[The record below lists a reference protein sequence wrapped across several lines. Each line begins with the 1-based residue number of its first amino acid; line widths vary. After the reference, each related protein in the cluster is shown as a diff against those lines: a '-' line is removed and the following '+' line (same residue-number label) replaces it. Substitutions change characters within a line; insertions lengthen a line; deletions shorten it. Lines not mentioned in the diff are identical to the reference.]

1 MIKGLLYIVESILLM
16 GMGSAFF
23 YWFIMIPYG
32 IYNGIAKRTKK
43 NKKYFEYFTQE
54 EADKYAFFVALLY
67 CLRIAAVESVIQLI
81 WHKEF
86 VFLICAVVFGILA
99 RFANKYHK
107 KRQQILK
114 KRFGEN
120 AKDIMKKMFSMGIV
134 YWMWVIPVSLTG
146 IGLVILLVMGFFAGI
161 FTADPEDLE
170 HDLEHFNEYLDNE
183 D

>member
-1 MIKGLLYIVESILLM
+1 MMEGLFYIVESVFLV
-16 GMGSAFF
+16 GMASAFF
-23 YWFIMIPYG
+23 YWLIMIPYG

-54 EADKYAFFVALLY
+54 EADKYAFFVAVLH

-86 VFLICAVVFGILA
+86 VYLICAVVFGILA

-107 KRQQILK
+107 KRQKMLK
-114 KRFGEN
+114 GRFGEN
-120 AKDIMKKMFSMGIV
+120 AKAIMKKMFSMGIV
-134 YWMWVIPVSLTG
+134 YWMWVIPVSLTI
-146 IGLVILLVMGFFAGI
+146 IGFVILLVMGCFAGI
-161 FTADPEDLE
+161 CTADPEDSY
-170 HDLEHFNEYLDNE
+170 EYWHNE